1 MNEHRYYWDELYR
14 LRNMKKPIYDL
25 WLDKY
30 ENILLSSQA
39 IPIIDLGCGFGN
51 DTLYLYQKGYKVIS
65 CDFSSEAL
73 RKVAFFIEK
82 PVIKLV
88 DMTKDLPFASE
99 SVKIVIADLS
109 LHYFS
114 WDQTQKIVMEIRR
127 ILQKGGYL
135 LARVNS
141 VKDINHGAGQGI
153 IVEDNYYF
161 RNGQYKRFFDKV
173 QLEKLF
179 AEWEILYSDEY
190 EISRYKNS
198 KILWEIAVNSDKLR

>member
-1 MNEHRYYWDELYR
+1 
-14 LRNMKKPIYDL
+14 MKKPVYDL

-30 ENILLSSQA
+30 ENILLSSQE
-39 IPIIDLGCGFGN
+39 IPIVDLGCGFGN
-51 DTLYLYQKGYKVIS
+51 DTLYLCQKGYRVIS
-65 CDFSSEAL
+65 CDFSREAL
-73 RKVAFFIEK
+73 KKVVFFIEK
-82 PVIKLV
+82 PVTKLV
-88 DMTKDLPFASE
+88 DMTKNLPFASE
-99 SVKIVIADLS
+99 CVKIVIADLS

-135 LARVNS
+135 LARGNS

-153 IVEDNYYF
+153 VVEDNYYF
-161 RNGQYKRFFDKV
+161 KNGQYKRFFDKA

-179 AEWEILYSDEY
+179 AEWEILYNDEY

-198 KILWEIAVNSDKLR
+198 KILWEIAVNSDKLIGKNDEIGLEIQ

>member
-1 MNEHRYYWDELYR
+1 MNEHRYYWNELYR
-14 LRNMKKPIYDL
+14 LRDMKKPVYDL

-39 IPIIDLGCGFGN
+39 IPIIDLGCGSGN
-51 DTLYLYQKGYKVIS
+51 DTLYLCQKGYKVIS

-82 PVIKLV
+82 PVTKLV

-99 SVKIVIADLS
+99 SVKVVIADLS

-114 WDQTQKIVMEIRR
+114 WAQTQKIVMEIKR

-153 IVEDNYYF
+153 VVEENYYF
-161 RNGQYKRFFDKV
+161 RNGQYKRFFDKA

-179 AEWEILYSDEY
+179 AEWEILCSDEY

-198 KILWEIAVNSDKLR
+198 KILWEIAVKFDE